1 MVSLMNLL
9 IRSRRCSRGCVFR
22 SIDKM
27 NAMRSVR
34 QKFPAGFHRFQYSS
48 VPFFPEKNVDGTSLC
63 DQFHQGCGLM
73 SAEVVRDEYP
83 PCVGVCVNCLPD
95 MSDIVIPGPG
105 RADRRCDDP
114 ARGDFEV
121 GNQAECATN
130 PNRAAAGRSLPRSR
144 RIDKSGGMAGFGFTN
159 PNRAAAGRSLP
170 RSRRI
175 DKSGGLA
182 GFGFTN
188 PNRAAAPA
196 GLTNPAAWRG
206 LASSSAIF

>member
-1 MVSLMNLL
+1 MFERMRVSEYRQNECDAKCQTE
-9 IRSRRCSRGCVFR
+9 IPCGFSSISVFLCTLFPR
-22 SIDKM
+22 EKCRWNISV
-27 NAMRSVR
+27 RSVPPGMR
-34 QKFPAGFHRFQYSS
+34 
-48 VPFFPEKNVDGTSLC
+48 T
-63 DQFHQGCGLM
+63 
-73 SAEVVRDEYP
+73 EVVRDEYP